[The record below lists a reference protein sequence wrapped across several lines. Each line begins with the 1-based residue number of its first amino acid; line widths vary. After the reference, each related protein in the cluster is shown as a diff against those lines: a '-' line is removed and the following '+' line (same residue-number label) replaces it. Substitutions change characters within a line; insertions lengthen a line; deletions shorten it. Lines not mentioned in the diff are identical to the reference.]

1 MKTIES
7 DNLSTSHKNLVKKQ
21 FIDATDHKEI
31 WFDPHPKPEARW
43 SGTRL
48 VKTSL
53 TTAIRYWAAVL
64 CIPNEYFSAVIRLG
78 FFKKIHSIVK

>member
-1 MKTIES
+1 MPNQKNALNLSTISIKGGMKTIES

-53 TTAIRYWAAVL
+53 TTAIRYWAAV
-64 CIPNEYFSAVIRLG
+64 
-78 FFKKIHSIVK
+78 